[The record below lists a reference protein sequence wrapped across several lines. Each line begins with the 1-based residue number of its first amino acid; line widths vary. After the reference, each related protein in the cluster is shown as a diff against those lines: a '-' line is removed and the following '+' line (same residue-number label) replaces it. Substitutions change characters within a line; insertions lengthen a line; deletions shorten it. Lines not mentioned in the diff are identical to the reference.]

1 MKHQSIHIDRLT
13 MKHKQESEDVA
24 LYVEH
29 RQPTEEEERL
39 FRAFMQKR
47 KGTPSGVK
55 KVSKSD
61 VMKKRTRSAVVV

>member
-1 MKHQSIHIDRLT
+1 

-24 LYVEH
+24 LYVEQ